1 MSLHCIV
8 CIKSVVREAPKG
20 IGRRTPENS
29 ELNPYD
35 RPAVEAALR
44 LKELTCG
51 RVTALS
57 MGPDVGAEA
66 LAETQAMGVDEAIL
80 VNDKAL
86 AGSDTLVTSKVLA
99 AAVRRAAPF
108 DLVLFG
114 TRTSDSDT
122 GQVGPQTA
130 TVLGIPFLGGV
141 KEIDR
146 QLGQKHKQQPGQP
159 SKHWEMKRQMDDWE
173 ESWVVAFP
181 AAVTIHPRAFKPRPI
196 PLIGIAQAHDPL
208 DVQRWGLTDIG
219 VSAEE
224 VGLHGSPTRVA
235 QLEKLKRGRTC
246 RMLEGEPQAQVEALI
261 AHLKTMGVMAS

>member
-1 MSLHCIV
+1 MSLHCVV

-35 RPAVEAALR
+35 RPPVEAALR
-44 LKELTCG
+44 LKELTGG
-51 RVTALS
+51 RVTAIT

-80 VNDKAL
+80 INDAAL
-86 AGSDTLVTSKVLA
+86 AGSDTLVTSRVLA
-99 AAVRRAAPF
+99 AAIRRVAPF

-114 TRTSDSDT
+114 ARTSDSDT

-130 TVLGIPFLGGV
+130 TVLEIPFLGGV
-141 KEIDR
+141 KEVNQKR
-146 QLGQKHKQQPGQP
+146 GQQSGA
-159 SKHWEMKRQMDDWE
+159 WEMKRQMDDWE
-173 ESWVVAFP
+173 ELWEVNLP
-181 AAVTIHPRAFKPRPI
+181 AAVTIHPRAFKPRPV

-208 DVQRWGLTDIG
+208 EVQTWRLADLGLS
-219 VSAEE
+219 VKE
-224 VGLHGSPTRVA
+224 VGLEGSPTRVA

-246 RMLEGEPQAQVEALI
+246 RMLEGEPREQVDALI
-261 AHLKTMGVMAS
+261 AHLKTIGLMAS

>member
-8 CIKSVVREAPKG
+8 CIKSVVREAPQG

-44 LKELTCG
+44 LKELTGG

-57 MGPDVGAEA
+57 MGPEVGSEA

-80 VNDKAL
+80 VNDPAL
-86 AGSDTLVTSKVLA
+86 AGSDTLVTSRVLA

-108 DLVLFG
+108 DLILFG

-141 KEIDR
+141 KKID
-146 QLGQKHKQQPGQP
+146 QKLEQKLGQQSG
-159 SKHWEMKRQMDDWE
+159 HWEMKRQMDDWE
-173 ESWVVAFP
+173 ENWAVAFP

-208 DVQRWGLTDIG
+208 DVKTWGLADIG
-219 VSAEE
+219 VPIEE
-224 VGLHGSPTRVA
+224 VGLQGSPTRVA

>member
-1 MSLHCIV
+1 MSLHCVV

-44 LKELTCG
+44 LKELTGG
-51 RVTALS
+51 RVTAIT

-80 VNDKAL
+80 VNDAAL

-99 AAVRRAAPF
+99 AAIRRVAPF

-130 TVLGIPFLGGV
+130 TVLDIPFLGGV
-141 KEIDR
+141 KAVN
-146 QLGQKHKQQPGQP
+146 QKGGQP
-159 SKHWEMKRQMDDWE
+159 AGTWEMKRQMDDWE
-173 ESWVVAFP
+173 ELWEVNLP
-181 AAVTIHPRAFKPRPI
+181 AAVTIHPRAFKPRPV
-196 PLIGIAQAHDPL
+196 PLTGIAQAHDPL
-208 DVQRWGLTDIG
+208 EVQTWRLADVGL
-219 VSAEE
+219 SAKE
-224 VGLHGSPTRVA
+224 VGLEGSPTRVA

-246 RMLEGEPQAQVEALI
+246 RMLEGEPREQVDALI
-261 AHLKTMGVMAS
+261 AHLKTMGLMAS